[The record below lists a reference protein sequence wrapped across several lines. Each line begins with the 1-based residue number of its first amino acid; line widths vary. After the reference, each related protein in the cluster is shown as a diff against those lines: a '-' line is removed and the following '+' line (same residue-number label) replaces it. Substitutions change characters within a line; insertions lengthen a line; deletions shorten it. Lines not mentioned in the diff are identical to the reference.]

1 MIEHYAGAFPFRL
14 SPEQI
19 RIIPVAEKF
28 IPYAD
33 EIHAKFHEDLLRSTV
48 DDSDDSFSK
57 KIRNA
62 EVDKIP
68 YIIIVGEKEESTKML
83 SIREYKTKKQY
94 ETSITEFVDNCLVEV
109 KTRKL

>member
-1 MIEHYAGAFPFRL
+1 LIEHYAGAFPFRL

-68 YIIIVGEKEESTKML
+68 YIIIVGEKR
-83 SIREYKTKKQY
+83 REYKNAFYPRVQDKKTVRNQY
-94 ETSITEFVDNCLVEV
+94 Y
-109 KTRKL
+109 